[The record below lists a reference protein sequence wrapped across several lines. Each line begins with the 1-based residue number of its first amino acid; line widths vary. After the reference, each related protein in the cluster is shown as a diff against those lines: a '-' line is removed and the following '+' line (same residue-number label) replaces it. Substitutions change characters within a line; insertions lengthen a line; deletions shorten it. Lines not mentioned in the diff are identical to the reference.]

1 MMGVKTVKAKTLT
14 RGAGVLL
21 PISSLPSAYG
31 IGTLGNA
38 AFRFVDLL
46 VELKQKYWQILPMG
60 PLTVGDSPFQSI
72 SLFAGNPYY
81 IDLDAL
87 IEEGLLQT
95 EEVRAHRWG
104 DSEEHVDY
112 AVLYENRYAVL
123 QKAFDRFD
131 EQNEQYIAFCRK
143 NREWL
148 EDYSLYMAIKTDLDN
163 EPWYSWKDTLKNRQK
178 DALDD
183 CRRKLADQIDFW
195 KFCQYE
201 FYRQWNALK
210 SYAAKRGI
218 QMIGDMPF
226 YVAYDSVDVWTHR
239 KLFQLDQD
247 GRMLRVAACPPDA
260 FSREG
265 QIWGNPVY
273 DWAAMEEDNFD
284 WWKARMKQ
292 QASLFDVIK
301 IDHFLGMVKYFS
313 LQAGETDINAGRWLK
328 GPGRKLADILEKAA
342 GEKIII
348 AENMGTV
355 LPGVSKLIQK
365 LGWPDMKVLLFA
377 FDGKADNEYLPHNYK
392 STNTVVYAGTH
403 DNDTIVGYFR
413 DRTDYE
419 LAYLYSYL
427 DIDRKEQIPDA
438 LIRAAYSSI
447 ADVVIL
453 QMQDVLQLGNEAR
466 MNQPSTVGANW
477 KWRILEDTLP
487 EERRNWIRT
496 QTALFRR

>member
-1 MMGVKTVKAKTLT
+1 MKAKTLT

-81 IDLDAL
+81 IDLDIL
-87 IEEGLLQT
+87 IEERLLQT
-95 EEVRAHRWG
+95 EEVGAYRWG
-104 DSEEHVDY
+104 DSEENVDY

-148 EDYSLYMAIKTDLDN
+148 EDYSLYMAIKADLDN
-163 EPWYSWKDTLKNRQK
+163 EPWYTWKDALKNRQK

-183 CRRKLADQIDFW
+183 CRRKLANQIDFW

-260 FSREG
+260 FSRKG

-273 DWAAMEEDNFD
+273 DWEAMEEDNFD

-301 IDHFLGMVKYFS
+301 IDYFLGMVKYFS

-377 FDGKADNEYLPHNYK
+377 FDGKVDNEYLPHNYK

-413 DRTDYE
+413 DCTDYE

-427 DIDRKEQIPDA
+427 NIDRKEQIPDA

-466 MNQPSTVGANW
+466 MNQPSTVGVNW

-487 EERRNWIRT
+487 VERRNWVRT

>member
-1 MMGVKTVKAKTLT
+1 MKAKTLT

-21 PISSLPSAYG
+21 PISSLSSAYG
-31 IGTLGNA
+31 IGTFGNA

-81 IDLDAL
+81 IDLDDL
-87 IEEGLLQT
+87 IGEGLLQA
-95 EEVRAHRWG
+95 EEVGNHRWG
-104 DSEEHVDY
+104 NSKDHVDY
-112 AVLYENRYAVL
+112 SVLYENRYIVL
-123 QKAFDRFD
+123 QQAFDRFD
-131 EQNEQYIAFCRK
+131 EQDARYVDFCDR

-148 EDYSLYMAIKTDLDN
+148 EDYSLYMAIKTDSDDR
-163 EPWYSWKDTLKNRQK
+163 PWYTWDAALKNRQK
-178 DALDD
+178 DALEQ
-183 CRRKLADQIDFW
+183 CRKKLAGQIAFW

-201 FYRQWNALK
+201 FYKQWDALK
-210 SYAAKRGI
+210 RYANKHGI
-218 QMIGDMPF
+218 QVIGDMPF

-239 KLFQLDQD
+239 RLFQLDQD

-260 FSREG
+260 FSEKG

-273 DWAAMEEDNFD
+273 DWEAMEADGFG

-313 LQAGETDINAGRWLK
+313 LKADESDISSGRWLK

-342 GEKIII
+342 GGKPII

-355 LPGVSKLIQK
+355 LPGVNKLIQK
-365 LGWPDMKVLLFA
+365 LGWPDIKVLLFA
-377 FDGKADNEYLPHNYK
+377 FNGRADNEYLPHNYN

-403 DNDTIVGYFR
+403 DNDTIVGYYR

-427 DIDRKEQIPDA
+427 NIDKKEQISDA
-438 LIRAAYSSI
+438 MIRAAYSSI

-453 QMQDVLQLGNEAR
+453 QMQDILQLGNEAR
-466 MNQPSTVGANW
+466 MNQPSTVGVNW
-477 KWRILEDTLP
+477 KWRVLDDALP
-487 EERRNWIRT
+487 EERRNWLRT
-496 QTALFRR
+496 QTALYRR